1 MGVFYLKYRDTRPVL
16 QVVLHDP
23 APLGSAPG
31 TLGPVH
37 DLTGSTA
44 WKLHI
49 KRPDGLV
56 VTRTM
61 TKVGLDTA
69 GTLAYTWLSTDWDAL
84 TGLVVGPTLP
94 LRPSDIE
101 HTMEYEVLGPSTARM
116 SFPNGGYDILRVTPD
131 VGQG

>member
-1 MGVFYLKYRDTRPVL
+1 
-16 QVVLHDP
+16 VLHDP
-23 APLGSAPG
+23 PPIGSPVG

-44 WKLHI
+44 WKLHV

-69 GTLAYTWLSTDWDAL
+69 GTLSYTWLDSDWDVT
-84 TGLVVGPTLP
+84 TGLVVGPTPP
-94 LRPSDIE
+94 LKPSDVE

-116 SFPNGGYDILRVTPD
+116 TFPNGGWDVLRVVSD
-131 VGQG
+131 IGQG